1 MFDDPQSI
9 IETLSWKPDTKVVND
24 FGEYVWLK
32 RLFQDGKQIGI
43 TDCCFVETSCHRHTE
58 IQKMIDIASKN

>member
-9 IETLSWKPDTKVVND
+9 IEALSWKPDTKVVND

-32 RLFQDGKQIGI
+32 RLFQDEKQIGI
-43 TDCCFVETSCHRHTE
+43 TDCCFVEAPCRHHTE
-58 IQKMIDIASKN
+58 IQIRIDVASKN